1 MALYVELTKF
11 SSRFIT
17 GIRVKK
23 KNAIYKNGAVCF
35 LILFKRKANQILLI
49 GMFGDTLMLEFE

>member
-17 GIRVKK
+17 GIRV
-23 KNAIYKNGAVCF
+23 N
-35 LILFKRKANQILLI
+35 KRK
-49 GMFGDTLMLEFE
+49 MLFTKMMQSAS

>member
-17 GIRVKK
+17 GIRVNKK
-23 KNAIYKNGAVCF
+23 KNAIYKMVQSAS
-35 LILFKRKANQILLI
+35 
-49 GMFGDTLMLEFE
+49 